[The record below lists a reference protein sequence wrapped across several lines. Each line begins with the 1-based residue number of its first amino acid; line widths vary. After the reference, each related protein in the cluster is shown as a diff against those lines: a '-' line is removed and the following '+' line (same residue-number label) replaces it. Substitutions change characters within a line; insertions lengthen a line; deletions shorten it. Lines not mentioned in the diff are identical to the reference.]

1 MLRAEQ
7 SIEAE
12 LEERLKELRDKDR
25 ILEAQRLEQRT
36 RYDLEMMREVGYCSG
51 IENYS
56 RHLSDRKAGEPP
68 FTLLDYFPDD
78 YLIMIDES
86 HVTVPQLRAM
96 YNGDRSRKETLV
108 DYGFRLPSA
117 LDNRP
122 LTFDE
127 FTERINQI
135 IYVSATPGP
144 YEMGAQTNLAEQII
158 RPTGLLDPS
167 IEVRPIHGQMDD
179 LLGEIHK
186 REEKM
191 SAFS

>member
-1 MLRAEQ
+1 M
-7 SIEAE
+7 
-12 LEERLKELRDKDR
+12 
-25 ILEAQRLEQRT
+25 EAQRLEQRT
-36 RYDLEMMREVGYCSG
+36 NYDLEMMQEVGYCSG

-56 RHLSDRKAGEPP
+56 RHMSDRKSGEPP
-68 FTLLDYFPDD
+68 FTLLDYFPEDF
-78 YLIMIDES
+78 LIMIDES

-96 YNGDRSRKETLV
+96 YNGDQSRKSTLV

-144 YEMGAQTNLAEQII
+144 YEMGVQTNLAEQII
-158 RPTGLLDPS
+158 RPTVQS
-167 IEVRPIHGQMDD
+167 RQ
-179 LLGEIHK
+179 
-186 REEKM
+186 
-191 SAFS
+191 